1 VASEILRPS
10 AEAALEEW
18 AARVRANREQ
28 VDRFR
33 EVPDAPDFYGSVAPM
48 FQADPHRT
56 DEPVLELLR
65 ELARPGET
73 WLDIGAGAGRYA
85 LPLALRVGQ
94 VIALDASEGMLAALR
109 SGMSEHGIT
118 NISTVH
124 GRWPTAE
131 PLEADVA
138 LICHVGYD
146 IEQIGPF
153 LAAMEASARRRCA
166 AVLFERRPTTPYD
179 ALWPEV
185 HGQPRATLPALR
197 EFLVLLLARGRVFE
211 VGLVE
216 RPPMSYPA
224 PEQALDFARR
234 QTWVQPGGPKDVR
247 LQRLVAERLTERDG
261 RYAFDWSPGR
271 VALVSWSPETV
282 AD

>member
-1 VASEILRPS
+1 LRPS
-10 AEAALEEW
+10 AEAALAEW

-33 EVPDAPDFYGSVAPM
+33 EVPDAADFYGSVAPM
-48 FQADPHRT
+48 FQADPRRT
-56 DEPVLELLR
+56 DEPVLGLLR
-65 ELARPGET
+65 DQARPGET

-109 SGMSEHGIT
+109 ESMAQHGIA
-118 NISTVH
+118 NIRTVH
-124 GRWPTAE
+124 SRWPTAE
-131 PLEADVA
+131 PLAADVT

-153 LAAMEASARRRCA
+153 LDGMEAAARRMCA

-185 HGQPRATLPALR
+185 HGQARATLPALS
-197 EFLVLLLARGRVFE
+197 EFLVLLLARQRSFE
-211 VGLVE
+211 VRLVE
-216 RPPMSYPA
+216 RPPMSYPSA
-224 PEQALDFARR
+224 DQALEFARR
-234 QTWVQPGGPKDVR
+234 QTWVRPGGEKDAV

-261 RYAFDWSPGR
+261 RFAFDWSPGR
-271 VALVSWSPETV
+271 VGLVTWSSGGAP
-282 AD
+282 D